1 MARQRARSCRL
12 SASKGIE
19 LRLPKSF
26 DGYAPIKELSSKTI
40 HRKSE
45 ICDTATNLGRED
57 PPQRFL
63 LHSMTQPNCNLAN
76 KVVYNFYNCLMS

>member
-1 MARQRARSCRL
+1 MARQRARSCGL
-12 SASKGIE
+12 SANKGME
-19 LRLPKSF
+19 VRLPKSF
-26 DGYAPIKELSSKTI
+26 DAYARIKELPSKPT

-63 LHSMTQPNCNLAN
+63 LHR
-76 KVVYNFYNCLMS
+76 